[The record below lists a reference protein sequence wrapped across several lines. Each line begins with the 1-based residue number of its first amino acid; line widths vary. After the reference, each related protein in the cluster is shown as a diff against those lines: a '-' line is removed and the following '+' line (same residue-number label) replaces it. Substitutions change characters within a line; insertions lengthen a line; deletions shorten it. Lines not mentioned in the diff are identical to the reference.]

1 MMACRD
7 LQNVMDGTKQRR
19 SNKMNYIKQSIWA
32 FAAIALVAC
41 SSDDDKD
48 TTESLSP
55 VVNTSTSF
63 TANIDAGNSASS
75 KATRTTLVTDADV
88 PYPVWAEGDQLHIY
102 NATTPDNALFSLKS
116 TEYVGQRQGVFDG
129 TITKNAGD
137 KFYALYCSTLT
148 GNGAPTLTASNG
160 SATISA
166 TIPSALVNYTA
177 GFHPEYHFM
186 TACTTENT
194 FLFKNAMSL
203 IKVNLSDNNY
213 ANFVIRKIHFKAN
226 NDENIAGAFTAS
238 VGNDGTI
245 GTPSITSGASSE
257 ITISNSDGSALAAGV
272 YYIPVL
278 PSTLSGGFTLSFENT
293 TDGAVYERSR
303 TSSYTIG
310 KSEIIN
316 LGSYTAKACAKEA
329 YVDLGITNS
338 SNQKVLWGIENIY
351 DEAGETISGTSNKTV
366 ETDPTSSF
374 YAWGETSVKS
384 NQNKV
389 ADCQNYS
396 WYYTY
401 SFMEGTSDDGTSLQQ
416 RSYKYGVGEGS
427 YTSSTAKTVRWG
439 FPVSTTTSGQSSL
452 TQDYSGV
459 LRKYNSLDDYTSN
472 ISDWFGGVKDN
483 KTTLDLEDDAAYQKS
498 NGKMRIPS
506 EDDFLALANA
516 SSNEAS
522 SKPLVCGPSA
532 GSNGKLYKFKNITTG
547 HYIELPINGYM
558 RKTAADDAD
567 PHKQPTWGCY
577 WTRNRSTS
585 NNNLSYMARAAK
597 IVVSGS
603 TSEVGT
609 TIIDANRCA
618 GRMIRGVMYK

>member
-1 MMACRD
+1 
-7 LQNVMDGTKQRR
+7 
-19 SNKMNYIKQSIWA
+19 MNYIKQSIWA

-48 TTESLSP
+48 TTESLTP
-55 VVNTSTSF
+55 VENTSTSF
-63 TANIDAGNSASS
+63 SATIETGNSGSS
-75 KATRTTLVTDADV
+75 KATRTSLITDADV
-88 PYPVWAEGDQLHIY
+88 PYPVWSSGDQLHIY
-102 NATTPDNALFSLKS
+102 NATTPANALFDLKS
-116 TEYVGQRQGVFDG
+116 NEYVGQRQGVFDG

-137 KFYALYCSTLT
+137 KFFALYCSTLT
-148 GNGAPTLTASNG
+148 GTGAPTLTASNG

-166 TIPSALVNYTA
+166 TIPSALEDYTA

-186 TACTTENT
+186 TGYTTGST
-194 FLFKNAMSL
+194 FKLKNAMSL
-203 IKVNLSDNNY
+203 IKINLADNNY
-213 ANFVIRKIHFKAN
+213 ANFAIRKIHFKAIN
-226 NDENIAGAFTAS
+226 GENIAGAFTAS

-278 PSTLSGGFTLSFENT
+278 PSTLSGGFTLTFENT
-293 TDGAVYERSR
+293 EDGAVYERSR

-338 SNQKVLWGIENIY
+338 SGKKVLWGVENIY

-366 ETDPTSSF
+366 ETSPLSSF
-374 YAWGETSVKS
+374 YAWGETYVKS
-384 NQNKV
+384 NQYKV
-389 ADCQNYS
+389 SECQNYS

-401 SFMEGTSDDGTSLQQ
+401 SFMQGTSDDGTSLRQ
-416 RSYKYGVGEGS
+416 RSYKYGVGQGAYLS
-427 YTSSTAKTVRWG
+427 GTAANVRWKFPTSTA
-439 FPVSTTTSGQSSL
+439 TSGQISL
-452 TQDYSGV
+452 GDDDSGV
-459 LRKYNSLDDYTSN
+459 LRKYNSLDDYTTN

-483 KTTLDLEDDAAYQKS
+483 LTVLENVDDAAYQKTS
-498 NGKMRIPS
+498 GKMRIPS
-506 EDDFLALANA
+506 EDDFVALANA
-516 SSNEAS
+516 ASNTDA
-522 SKPLVCGPSA
+522 SKPLACGPSTNS
-532 GSNGKLYKFKNITTG
+532 GEKLYKFKNRTTG
-547 HYIELPINGYM
+547 HYIELPLNGYM
-558 RKTAADDAD
+558 RKTSADDD
-567 PHKQPTWGCY
+567 EPHKKAEWGCY

-597 IVVSGS
+597 IVIRS
-603 TSEVGT
+603 TTASEVGT
-609 TIIDANRCA
+609 TIVDANRCA